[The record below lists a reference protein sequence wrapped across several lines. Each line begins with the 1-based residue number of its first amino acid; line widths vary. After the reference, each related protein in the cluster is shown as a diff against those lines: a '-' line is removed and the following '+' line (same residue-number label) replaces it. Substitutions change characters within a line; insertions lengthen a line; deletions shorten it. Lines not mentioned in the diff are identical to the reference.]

1 MTSPDTS
8 TSAEVLATTPTAA
21 PEEHTAFSLP
31 AAATVLLLAISLA
44 LIAVLIFFTG
54 FNPFAIVVAVLIVIV
69 VFPSVRIVSPGHTY
83 VVQFFGQYKGT
94 LRRTG
99 LNCILPFATTSM
111 ASIRVRNFETASLK
125 VNDLSG
131 NPVMIGAIV
140 VWQIEDTS
148 KATFAIE
155 DAEEFI
161 HSQAESALRHVATTH
176 PYSTANPEI
185 ASLSGST
192 ELVSQELAAEVSR
205 RVELAGLKI
214 IEARISSLSYA
225 PEIAGAMLQRQ
236 QAQAVVDA
244 RETIVE
250 GAVSMVDSAIAQL
263 EERDVVELDP
273 ERRATMVS
281 NLMVVLCSD
290 KATQPIV
297 NTGSLY
303 N

>member
-1 MTSPDTS
+1 MTTPDTS
-8 TSAEVLATTPTAA
+8 DSAEALATTPTAA
-21 PEEHTAFSLP
+21 PAERTAFSLSATP
-31 AAATVLLLAISLA
+31 TVLLLIVSLA

-54 FNPFAIVVAVLIVIV
+54 FNPIAIAAAALIALI
-69 VFPSVRIVSPGHTY
+69 VFPSIRIVSPGHTY

-99 LNCILPFATTSM
+99 LNWILPFAATSM

-125 VNDLSG
+125 VNDSSG

-161 HSQAESALRHVATTH
+161 RSQAESALRHVATTH

-263 EERDVVELDP
+263 EEREVVELDP